1 MPGSVVL
8 GYSSWFS
15 ADLRV
20 VGSCQYCQYPPRY
33 GHLKIGGQASSMT
46 GQTNVDNWIVFR
58 IFRNTILPS
67 RFMPRAIISCLITVL
82 CASVAAQPGD
92 AVRDAPGI
100 SSESSAAVSV
110 SQTTSPVIVMGF
122 LGGLVAHDEPY
133 HPEVQLIRDL
143 HQEYPEHVYFG
154 LFENSKVGE
163 AYRSILNQLLG
174 AKENQELSDAKE

>member
-82 CASVAAQPGD
+82 CASVAALPGD

-122 LGGLVAHDEPY
+122 LGGFVAHDEP
-133 HPEVQLIRDL
+133 HRPEVQLIRDL
-143 HQEYPEHVYFG
+143 HQDYPPAC
-154 LFENSKVGE
+154 LF
-163 AYRSILNQLLG
+163 RSV
-174 AKENQELSDAKE
+174 